1 MAVVT
6 ISREFGSEGDR
17 IAQKV
22 AEGLGYHLAD
32 KSTIEKILL
41 AYGMVDFD
49 ANYEKVPGFWGRFD
63 LAVNQQRSD
72 FLRLLNQSLATLAR
86 HGDAVLVGRGGFAV
100 LAGFADVLNVRIQAP
115 LALRIS
121 RVKELPSIGSFSL
134 AEAAVKDND
143 RLQEK
148 FIEST
153 YGLRW
158 DAADAFDL
166 VIDTGKTSADL
177 AANLVVDV
185 VRALEGQKPAGR
197 KTTAEIRV
205 DPVLASAVQ
214 DVLHCHQA
222 SHGAGFRP
230 LAQVPGP

>member
-166 VIDTGKTSADL
+166 VIDTAKVPPDL
-177 AANLVVDV
+177 AAEMIIQATK
-185 VRALEGQKPAGR
+185 ALEGAGMGGKR
-197 KTTAEIRV
+197 TTADLPEDKILVAAV
-205 DPVLASAVQ
+205 D
-214 DVLHCHQA
+214 DVLNPVATH
-222 SHGAGFRP
+222 AG
-230 LAQVPGP
+230 